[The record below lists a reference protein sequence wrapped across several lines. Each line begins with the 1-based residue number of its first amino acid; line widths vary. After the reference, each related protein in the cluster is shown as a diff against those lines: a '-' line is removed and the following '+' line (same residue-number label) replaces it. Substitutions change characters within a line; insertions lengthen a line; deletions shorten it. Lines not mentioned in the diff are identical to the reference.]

1 MELPRPLPPTERM
14 VVAVIDFRQLGMADP
29 METPMRLLTTTVLAA
44 LLVAGAS
51 AAPAMAQDGA
61 ALFNAQCKSCHTLTG
76 TNGPAGPSLKGVS
89 GRKIAGSPG
98 YAYSKALS
106 AKGGTW
112 TDGQLDAYL
121 AGPAAFAPGTK
132 MFNKVADPK
141 ARAAIVA
148 YLKTQK

>member
-1 MELPRPLPPTERM
+1 
-14 VVAVIDFRQLGMADP
+14 
-29 METPMRLLTTTVLAA
+29 MRLMLTATLALTA
-44 LLVAGAS
+44 IAGTAY
-51 AAPAMAQDGA
+51 AQDGA

-76 TNGPAGPSLKGVS
+76 TNGPAGPSLKGVV
-89 GRKIAGSPG
+89 GRKVAGSPG
-98 YAYSKALS
+98 YAYSKALT
-106 AKGGTW
+106 AKGGAW

-141 ARAAIVA
+141 ARTAIIG

>member
-1 MELPRPLPPTERM
+1 
-14 VVAVIDFRQLGMADP
+14 
-29 METPMRLLTTTVLAA
+29 MRLLLTATLALAA
-44 LLVAGAS
+44 LAGSAS
-51 AAPAMAQDGA
+51 AQDGA

-89 GRKIAGSPG
+89 GRKVAGSPG

-112 TDGQLDAYL
+112 SDAQLDAYL
-121 AGPAAFAPGTK
+121 SGPAAFAPGGK

>member
-1 MELPRPLPPTERM
+1 
-14 VVAVIDFRQLGMADP
+14 
-29 METPMRLLTTTVLAA
+29 MRLLLTATFALAA
-44 LLVAGAS
+44 IAGS
-51 AAPAMAQDGA
+51 AGAQDGA
-61 ALFNAQCKSCHTLTG
+61 ALFNAQCKSCHTISG
-76 TNGPAGPSLKGVS
+76 TNGPAGPSLKGVA

-112 TDGQLDAYL
+112 SDAQLDAYL
-121 AGPAAFAPGTK
+121 SGPATFAPGTK